1 MPLTP
6 SQELG
11 VGETLGHLA
20 WAEAARSGD
29 SMETATKGLRAKGG
43 SAAMETEV
51 AVEGSW
57 YPPKSL
63 GFLNVGP

>member
-1 MPLTP
+1 
-6 SQELG
+6 
-11 VGETLGHLA
+11 
-20 WAEAARSGD
+20 
-29 SMETATKGLRAKGG
+29 METATKGLRAKGG